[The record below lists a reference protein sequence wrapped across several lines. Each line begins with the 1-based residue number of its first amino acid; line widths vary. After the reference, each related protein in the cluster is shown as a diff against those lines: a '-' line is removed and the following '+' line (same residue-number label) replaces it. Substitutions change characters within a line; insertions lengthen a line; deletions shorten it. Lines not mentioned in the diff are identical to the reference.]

1 MFSQDIPATP
11 QNLLDLP
18 SSFLLI
24 LPPSL
29 SLSSLLKSVLGG
41 NYYLYSVVVVLSFL
55 STIQGLIPLHIR
67 LDLAS
72 CGEEKKNQRELW
84 LILKAPYQTKFWLRH
99 LERWVP
105 CSLPLFSHFYHT
117 EWITESPRSTRNEV
131 KDILKV
137 THIHR
142 VMTGLSCQLDL
153 PEEKEHKFRHCHQ
166 LIDL

>member
-55 STIQGLIPLHIR
+55 STIQGLILLHIR

-72 CGEEKKNQRELW
+72 CGEEKRKKPKRIMADSQSSLSDKVLTTPSEEMSPMQSASL
-84 LILKAPYQTKFWLRH
+84 
-99 LERWVP
+99 
-105 CSLPLFSHFYHT
+105 LPLLSYRVDNRESQKHT
-117 EWITESPRSTRNEV
+117 E
-131 KDILKV
+131 
-137 THIHR
+137 
-142 VMTGLSCQLDL
+142 
-153 PEEKEHKFRHCHQ
+153 
-166 LIDL
+166 